1 MLNESRPDLGLA
13 QLLAQKVQLYADDIA
28 LEHGE
33 HRMTFRQ
40 LHEKALSIV
49 LELGRLGV
57 TKEQPIGILIPR
69 GINHILAQVAVVHAG
84 AACVPLDIDLPDDH
98 LERLLLHL
106 GTSLI
111 LSDNSNSHRLPNL
124 QHLVV
129 NWEPVE
135 REEVDHFVVSDN
147 SPSCCSHILH
157 TSGST
162 GQPKAV
168 RVLAAGLINLVFN
181 EFAPIRRGHRVAHV
195 CNVGFDVSLWEIWSA
210 LLHGGT
216 VVVFQREEFLDPII
230 FERRLQVDHIDV
242 MWQTT
247 SLLATIAHTCPH
259 AYSHVDSLLTGG
271 EAIHVPTIRTI
282 FANGP
287 PRKLFNVYGPTELS
301 VFTTYHLVTP
311 QDIERGEIPIGRS
324 LSGYDAFVVDEN
336 LHPVTQGSVGEL
348 LVGGTGVAG
357 GYFGQPEKTARVFV
371 AAPHL
376 HENCQIAPGLFYRT
390 GDLVRRNESGDIV
403 YLGRRDN
410 EVKIRGQRVDLG
422 AIEKALLSTQL
433 VVRAVALRIT
443 LDELDGGSALLVC
456 VIPFSPKITANAIR
470 QLYIEQAPHLMVP
483 RIQVVER
490 IALTG
495 SGKVDRKALASHYL
509 QSLARISLRES
520 EVNGTENVEVK
531 LRALWQELL
540 GLPNAAFH
548 DEDDFFILGGT
559 SLHAALLV
567 SHLRQIFGRE
577 IRISVLFEHSSFRAL
592 CSLLRAS
599 DTPALTER
607 KTSAQEEWQRDCR
620 LRLEL
625 RPLSRSIPDWR
636 NPSEGVVFLTGA
648 TGFVGAFVLA
658 GLLALPE
665 VETVVC
671 LVRATDAQHAH
682 RRIRKS
688 LLKYS
693 LMLTPAQEA
702 RIIAMAGDI
711 SQEDLG
717 LTPQQY
723 SWLSHWASV
732 VFHLGAHVNFVQ
744 PYSSH
749 RAANVLGTLHMIRF
763 ANSGR
768 TKALHYTSSISAY
781 GPTGVVNGHTHL
793 AEEEQPASHMSALP
807 FAMGYAQ
814 SQMVAETIAWNA
826 ISQGLPITIY
836 RLGFVLGHSET
847 GTMNPD
853 DFLTRVIAASLQ
865 CGCYPLLPGHRED
878 IVPVDWVVSTLLHIA
893 SSSEHA
899 RQAYNVV
906 HPTTGSSVELS
917 TIFTLLNQVRGK
929 TPLRAVPCS
938 EWVGIL
944 SQTRES
950 PLQSLLPLL
959 EEKVWEGRSIWE
971 MQQWM
976 PEFGTE
982 NLCRAL
988 ADAPQLLECPSP
1000 TSLVVRYSPHWLRGD
1015 VSNVSSI

>member
-1 MLNESRPDLGLA
+1 MLSESRSELSLA
-13 QLLAQKVQLYADDIA
+13 QLLAQKVRLYADDTA
-28 LEHGE
+28 LEEGDY
-33 HRMTFRQ
+33 RVTFQQ
-40 LHEKALSIV
+40 LHKKALRIV
-49 LELGRLGV
+49 LELEKLGV
-57 TKEQPIGILIPR
+57 TKEQPIGILISR
-69 GINHILAQVAVVHAG
+69 GISHILAQVAVVYAG
-84 AACVPLDIDLPDDH
+84 ATCVPLDIELPDDH
-98 LERLLLHL
+98 LERLLLQL
-106 GTSLI
+106 GASI
-111 LSDNSNSHRLPNL
+111 FLSDHSNAHRLPNL
-124 QHLVV
+124 QHLAV
-129 NWEPVE
+129 NWDSAEGGT
-135 REEVDHFVVSDN
+135 VDQRSVSDN

-168 RVLAAGLINLVFN
+168 RVLATGLINLVFN
-181 EFAPIRRGHRVAHV
+181 EFAPINRGDRVAHV

-216 VVVFQREEFLDPII
+216 VVVFQREEFLDPVI
-230 FERRLQVDHIDV
+230 FERRLQVDRINV

-301 VFTTYHLVTP
+301 VFTTYHLVTL
-311 QDIERGEIPIGRS
+311 QDIEGGEIPIGRP

-348 LVGGTGVAG
+348 VVGGTGVAG
-357 GYFGQPEKTARVFV
+357 GYFGQPEKTAQVFV
-371 AAPHL
+371 SAPHL
-376 HENCQIAPGLFYRT
+376 HENCQTAPGLLYRT
-390 GDLVRRNESGDIV
+390 GDLVRRNESGDII

-422 AIEKALLSTQL
+422 AIEKALLATQL

-456 VIPFSPKITANAIR
+456 VIPFSPKITSTAIR

-495 SGKVDRKALASHYL
+495 SGKVDRKALASGYL
-509 QSLARISLRES
+509 QGLAPISLRDN
-520 EVNGTENVEVK
+520 EVNGAKSVEDK

-540 GLPNAAFH
+540 GLPNATFH
-548 DEDDFFILGGT
+548 DDDDFFVLGGT

-567 SHLRQIFGRE
+567 SRLRQLFCRE
-577 IRISVLFEHSSFRAL
+577 IRVSVLFENSSFRTL

-599 DTPALTER
+599 DTPALTNY
-607 KTSAQEEWQRDCR
+607 TASAQEEWQRDCR
-620 LRLEL
+620 LGLDL

-636 NPSEGVVFLTGA
+636 SSSEGVVFLTGA

-658 GLLALPE
+658 GLLALSE

-682 RRIRKS
+682 RRIRKA

-702 RIIAMAGDI
+702 RIIAMAGDFTH
-711 SQEDLG
+711 EDLG

-723 SWLSHWASV
+723 SWLSHWTSV

-749 RAANVLGTLHMIRF
+749 RAANVLGTLHLIRF

-826 ISQGLPITIY
+826 IAQGLPITIY

-853 DFLTRVIAASLQ
+853 DFLARVVAASLQ

-893 SSSEHA
+893 SGSQHA

-906 HPTTGSSVELS
+906 HPTAGSGVELS

-929 TPLRAVPCS
+929 TSLRPVPYS
-938 EWVGIL
+938 EWVGVL
-944 SQTRES
+944 SQTHES
-950 PLQSLLPLL
+950 PLRSLLPLL
-959 EEKVWEGRSIWE
+959 EEKVWEGRSLWE
-971 MQQWM
+971 MQQGM

-988 ADAPQLLECPSP
+988 AAAPQLLECPSP
-1000 TSLVVRYSPHWLRGD
+1000 ASLVVRYSPHWLRGE